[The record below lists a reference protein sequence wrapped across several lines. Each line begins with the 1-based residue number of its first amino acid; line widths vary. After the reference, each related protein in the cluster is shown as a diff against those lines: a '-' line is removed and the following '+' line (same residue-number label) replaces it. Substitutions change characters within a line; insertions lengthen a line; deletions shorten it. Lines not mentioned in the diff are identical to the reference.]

1 MNETTFHEK
10 KKQNKTKNCVWVML
24 DEGNDNKIVFNWTK
38 ISPKIMDVV
47 VPKWMIICWAQTKL
61 GGKKMETRWRM
72 MIMHAKHCRNGWI
85 KD

>member
-1 MNETTFHEK
+1 
-10 KKQNKTKNCVWVML
+10 
-24 DEGNDNKIVFNWTK
+24 
-38 ISPKIMDVV
+38 
-47 VPKWMIICWAQTKL
+47 MIICWAQTKL